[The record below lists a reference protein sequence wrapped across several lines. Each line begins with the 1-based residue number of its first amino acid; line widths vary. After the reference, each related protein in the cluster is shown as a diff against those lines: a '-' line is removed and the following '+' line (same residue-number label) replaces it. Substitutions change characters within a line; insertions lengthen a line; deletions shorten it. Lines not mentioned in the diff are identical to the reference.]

1 MDLSSEAIEIIKD
14 ETAVLEAIVGSLRSQ
29 IGSSTQR
36 FSREEMRTRELTSQL
51 VATYRDEDRAMLAS
65 DEAVSHALK
74 HRKVDEIE
82 ILRKQI
88 KQPYFAR
95 VIVEEETSGQKQ
107 EIEYKIGFAA
117 NPDCRIID
125 WRKAPISKLYYEY
138 REGEEYCE
146 EIQGRERHGIVK
158 LRHTVDISNSKL
170 KKISCR
176 LGNFSLQNGE
186 WIALGAGGL
195 SPQAIAQGH
204 LPNILALITRE
215 QFQTITE
222 DADTAIL
229 IQGIAGSGKTT
240 VALHRLAWLL
250 HQDNSEIQAERCLI
264 LVLHN
269 ALKAYISGTLP
280 AIGVE
285 GVRVLTLKE
294 WYNEN
299 IVRILPDLADT
310 QGQIRRPSTP
320 CPTSIARVMRSL
332 GLLLTLEQLSDQ
344 LSCRP
349 DALLPVLENQR
360 LILENDDSRLLSGD
374 LIKQAR
380 ERFTTNLSEGVIDYC
395 VDGLFLRLFQ
405 IKHHSTYL
413 QNGSDGHYQHIVADE
428 VQDLSPVELASIIG
442 AVKETRNLT
451 LVGDSA
457 QQIDRSTTF
466 TGWEKL
472 RRHWNFQ
479 DSMSRYVSLEVSH
492 RSTLPIMQLADHI
505 QQRQTVKGGR
515 QGRVPIWFKCATE
528 SRGIKAAINWLNTAI
543 ERYPNAITAVIC
555 HNSQEARQALSL
567 LKPTFGATVRIGDDN
582 HFSFTEGIV
591 VTDVQQVKGLEFFN
605 VLIWNPSSKNY
616 PQQQHFRNLL
626 YVAVTRA
633 EENLCLVTWGRPS
646 AILPPVSSSLLRGF
660 QVQMDEEEQ

>member
-1 MDLSSEAIEIIKD
+1 MDLSSEAIEIIRD
-14 ETAVLEAIVGSLRSQ
+14 ETDVLKAIVDSLRSQ
-29 IGSSTQR
+29 ISHSTER
-36 FSREEMRTRELTSQL
+36 FSREELRTRELTSQL

-74 HRKVDEIE
+74 HRKGDEIE

-95 VIVEEETSGQKQ
+95 VIAHEQVQGQTQ

-146 EIQGRERHGIVK
+146 EIQGRERHGVIT
-158 LRHTVDISNSKL
+158 LRHTVDIAESKL
-170 KKISCR
+170 KKVSCR
-176 LGNFSLQNGE
+176 LGHFVLQDGE
-186 WIALGAGGL
+186 WVALGAGGL
-195 SPQAIAQGH
+195 SPEAIAQGH

-250 HQDNSEIQAERCLI
+250 HQDNSEALPQQCLV

-269 ALKAYISGTLP
+269 ALKAYITDTLP
-280 AIGVE
+280 AIGIE
-285 GVRVLTLKE
+285 GVRVITLRE
-294 WYNEN
+294 WYEEN
-299 IVRILPDLADT
+299 LVRILPELT
-310 QGQIRRPSTP
+310 SSEGRLRRPNTP

-332 GLLLTLEQLSDQ
+332 ALLLTLEEQAERI
-344 LSCRP
+344 SCRP
-349 DALLPVLENQR
+349 RDLLT
-360 LILENDDSRLLSGD
+360 ILDDSKTIIEHDDSRLLSKD
-374 LIKQAR
+374 LIEQAR
-380 ERFTTNLSEGVIDYC
+380 KRYEDNLEQGVIDYC
-395 VDGLFLRLFQ
+395 VDGLFLRLHQ
-405 IKHHSTYL
+405 LKYSSVYLKDGSTGFYK
-413 QNGSDGHYQHIVADE
+413 HIVADE
-428 VQDLSPVELASIIG
+428 VQDLSSVELASIIG
-442 AVKETRNLT
+442 AVKETQHLT

-457 QQIDRSTTF
+457 QQIDQGTTF

-472 RRHWNFQ
+472 RRHWNFKE
-479 DSMSRYVSLEVSH
+479 SMSRYVSLEVSH
-492 RSTLPIMQLADHI
+492 RSTLPIMRLADHI

-515 QGRVPIWFKCATE
+515 QGRIPIWFKCATE

-555 HNSQEARQALSL
+555 HDSQEARQTLSL
-567 LKPTFGATVRIGDDN
+567 LRPTFGATVRIGDDN
-582 HFSFTEGIV
+582 HFTFTEGIV

-633 EENLCLVTWGRPS
+633 EENLCMVTWGRPS
-646 AILPPVSSSLLRGF
+646 AILPAVNSPLVRGF
-660 QVQMDEEEQ
+660 DVQIDEES